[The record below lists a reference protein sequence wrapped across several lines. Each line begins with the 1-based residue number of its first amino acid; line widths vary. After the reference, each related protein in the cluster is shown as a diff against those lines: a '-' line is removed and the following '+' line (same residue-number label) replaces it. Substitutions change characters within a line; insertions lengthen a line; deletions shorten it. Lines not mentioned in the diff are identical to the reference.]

1 MYNRYNRFIFCV
13 VFLSFSLL
21 EITNF
26 LEECFSGEINNVSSK
41 SSINEKKEKTAT
53 ELKIDEMAKAI
64 EKSELI
70 NEKETLEKQ
79 LAEVEKKVETFYNLY
94 KKDKEAFLGKKKEL
108 KKLEREYINIKRKIE
123 KIEKEI
129 NE

>member
-1 MYNRYNRFIFCV
+1 MYHRYNRFIFCI
-13 VFLSFSLL
+13 VFLSFSLFG
-21 EITNF
+21 ITNF
-26 LEECFSGEINNVSSK
+26 PEECFSGEISK
-41 SSINEKKEKTAT
+41 MSINEKKEKTAV

-108 KKLEREYINIKRKIE
+108 KKLERKYITIKRKIE